1 MGACASSPN
10 VKKDGSNNKADA
22 GRSEGSDR
30 GQANGDES
38 AAGHPDFGLKDSHEL
53 IKFLGRGGTG
63 DTWLF
68 REKATGDAVAIKL
81 IKRPIPKVVMPNI
94 LREIRV
100 SQAYDHFYTS
110 LVGAFE
116 YRGGACYYQHAVH
129 SSIHVMR
136 LLQAHGP
143 PQQPTSKHKAS
154 CLGRDLSCACN
165 VPQQAAVLRPALLA
179 PAV

>member
-10 VKKDGSNNKADA
+10 VKKDGSNSKADA

-30 GQANGDES
+30 GQTNGDES
-38 AAGHPDFGLKDSHEL
+38 PAGHPDFGLKDSHEL

-100 SQAYDHFYTS
+100 GLPCGVEDSRMDDLLYTS
-110 LVGAFE
+110 PR
-116 YRGGACYYQHAVH
+116 RGF
-129 SSIHVMR
+129 
-136 LLQAHGP
+136 
-143 PQQPTSKHKAS
+143 
-154 CLGRDLSCACN
+154 
-165 VPQQAAVLRPALLA
+165 
-179 PAV
+179 

>member
-38 AAGHPDFGLKDSHEL
+38 PAGHPDFGLKDSHEL

-100 SQAYDHFYTS
+100 S
-110 LVGAFE
+110 L
-116 YRGGACYYQHAVH
+116 ACRAEDACKDD
-129 SSIHVMR
+129 ICCT
-136 LLQAHGP
+136 P
-143 PQQPTSKHKAS
+143 PVAS
-154 CLGRDLSCACN
+154 
-165 VPQQAAVLRPALLA
+165 AAVE
-179 PAV
+179 PAVISTLCTVKRR